1 METYKIID
9 SKAEVKPIVV
19 DEQKIIEVSK
29 QVEVKETFSIAQ
41 LKAEINSLDAQ
52 NGVLSDLSSPIIN
65 NDGSVANFTTL
76 TSDLSAF
83 TATIIAKVFVENADN
98 TVENGYIIQLTD
110 AEKLSL
116 HMALQMQSALNG
128 NPNILKILINKA
140 AKMEKIPSNAAKN

>member
-1 METYKIID
+1 MKNFNLN
-9 SKAEVKPIVV
+9 SKK
-19 DEQKIIEVSK
+19 D
-29 QVEVKETFSIAQ
+29 
-41 LKAEINSLDAQ
+41 LDT
-52 NGVLSDLSSPIIN
+52 VLDLMASQI
-65 NDGSVANFTTL
+65 
-76 TSDLSAF
+76 
-83 TATIIAKVFVENADN
+83 ENADN